1 MPQWFIT
8 GLLTV
13 YVLWT
18 LVMIFAWLIF
28 FIVPRAK
35 INSLVPTAAW
45 VVATVFV
52 VAYIKR

>member
-8 GLLTV
+8 GLMIV

-18 LVMIFAWLIF
+18 LMMVFAWSIF

-35 INSLVPTAAW
+35 INSLVPTAIW
-45 VVATVFV
+45 VVATVFL
-52 VAYIKR
+52 VAYITR